1 MNFIQRNP
9 NEPKHQEFHDG
20 EYEYWPMDDS
30 IKTKSISIPAALV
43 SGLELLAAAAAT
55 GLLAVALAVMYVLSS
70 PLAIS
75 ENSAVIN
82 TNVYNNHENQAVG
95 YTLSVLEAPEDVLQE
110 GMLQH
115 DEQTLS
121 LWNLNGGTT
130 YLLKYYDSEQNEV
143 GQFQFTTPGEKQ
155 EPEAPEPSAPDEMI
169 PSPTEISSEPADA
182 PESETQAS
190 SETTPPEEF
199 LPGIGGGGD
208 DFQYDP
214 VVPVPT
220 PTPTPTPTPEPEPE
234 PEPKPEPEPTPVPEA
249 APGAPELIGFIS
261 DQYISGVLEVNDL
274 AFTERFVFI
283 NIPDENY
290 EFTINQTG
298 PDNYWFEDEYIDGTL
313 TISITSA
320 LDHGKKITTEV
331 TVNTSAGT
339 ASKKSILTPPK
350 LDSAGLSVVSNSD
363 GTYTFNITATTII
376 NDNTDGIGRMLLEAK
391 FAPYLGVEGSNY
403 SLTQDPNNPTQYF
416 ATVGPIAIPEGL
428 EPEYKEATAIVSGYW
443 KEIGNDVFNQS
454 LTTSLAY

>member
-9 NEPKHQEFHDG
+9 NDPKHQEFHDG
-20 EYEYWPMDDS
+20 EYEYCPMDDS

-43 SGLELLAAAAAT
+43 NGLELLAAAAAA

-82 TNVYNNHENQAVG
+82 TNVYNNHENQVVG

-130 YLLKYYDSEQNEV
+130 YLLKYYDSEQNGV

-199 LPGIGGGGD
+199 LTGIGGGGD

-220 PTPTPTPTPEPEPE
+220 PTPTPTPTPEPEP
-234 PEPKPEPEPTPVPEA
+234 TPVPEA

-261 DQYISGVLEVNDL
+261 DRYISGVLDYNDL
-274 AFTERFVFI
+274 ALTEHFVFF

-290 EFTINQTG
+290 EFTIDQTG
-298 PDNYWFEDEYIDGTL
+298 PEKYWVEDEYIDGTL

-320 LDHGKKITTEV
+320 LDHGKKIITEV
-331 TVNTSAGT
+331 TVVTSAGT
-339 ASKKSILTPPK
+339 AAVP
-350 LDSAGLSVVSNSD
+350 NSD
-363 GTYTFNITATTII
+363 GT
-376 NDNTDGIGRMLLEAK
+376 
-391 FAPYLGVEGSNY
+391 
-403 SLTQDPNNPTQYF
+403 
-416 ATVGPIAIPEGL
+416 
-428 EPEYKEATAIVSGYW
+428 
-443 KEIGNDVFNQS
+443 
-454 LTTSLAY
+454 

>member
-9 NEPKHQEFHDG
+9 NDPKHQEFHDG

-43 SGLELLAAAAAT
+43 SGLELLAAAAAA
-55 GLLAVALAVMYVLSS
+55 GLLAVALAVMYILSS

-82 TNVYNNHENQAVG
+82 TNVYNNHENQVVG

-155 EPEAPEPSAPDEMI
+155 EPEAPEPSAPDETI

-199 LPGIGGGGD
+199 LPGIGGGED
-208 DFQYDP
+208 DFLDDP
-214 VVPVPT
+214 VVPAPK
-220 PTPTPTPTPEPEPE
+220 PTPTPTPEPESK
-234 PEPKPEPEPTPVPEA
+234 PEPKPEPTPVPEA

-261 DQYISGVLEVNDL
+261 DQYISGVLEVDDL

-298 PDNYWFEDEYIDGTL
+298 PENYWAEHEYIDGTL
-313 TISITSA
+313 TISVTSA
-320 LDHGKKITTEV
+320 LNHGKKIITEV
-331 TVNTSAGT
+331 TVKTSAGT
-339 ASKKSILTPPK
+339 ASKKSILTPPM
-350 LDSAGLSVVSNSD
+350 LDSVGLTVVPNSD
-363 GTYTFNITATTII
+363 GTYTFNITATATI
-376 NDNTDGIGRMLLEAK
+376 DDATDGIGSLRLEAK

-403 SLTQDPNNPTQYF
+403 SLTQDPNDPTQYY
-416 ATVGPIAIPEGL
+416 ATVGPIAIPVGL
-428 EPEYKEATAIVSGYW
+428 EPEYRKATAIVSGYW
-443 KEIGNDVFNQS
+443 EAIGNDVFNQS
-454 LTTSLAY
+454 KPTSSAY

>member
-9 NEPKHQEFHDG
+9 NDPKHQEFHDG

-43 SGLELLAAAAAT
+43 SGLELLAAAAAA

-130 YLLKYYDSEQNEV
+130 YLLKYYDSEQNGV

-220 PTPTPTPTPEPEPE
+220 PTPTPTP
-234 PEPKPEPEPTPVPEA
+234 EPEPTPVPEA

-261 DQYISGVLEVNDL
+261 DRYISGVLDYNDL
-274 AFTERFVFI
+274 ALTEHFVFF

-290 EFTINQTG
+290 EFTIDQTG
-298 PDNYWFEDEYIDGTL
+298 PEKYWVEDEYIDGTL
-313 TISITSA
+313 TISITNA
-320 LDHGKKITTEV
+320 LDHGKKIITEV
-331 TVNTSAGT
+331 TVVTSAGT

-350 LDSAGLSVVSNSD
+350 LDSVGLTAVPNSD
-363 GTYTFNITATTII
+363 GTYTFNITATAII
-376 NDNTDGIGRMLLEAK
+376 DDDTDGIGSLCLEAK

-403 SLTQDPNNPTQYF
+403 SLTQNPNDPTQYY

-428 EPEYKEATAIVSGYW
+428 EPEYREATAIVSGYW
-443 KEIGNDVFNQS
+443 EEIGNDVFNQS
-454 LTTSLAY
+454 LTTSLEY